1 MNCSNHTILSFLYRK
16 TYSAS
21 TFCQFRETRTAAVA
35 GIQGS
40 LWETRDTWH
49 GWINTFKINNDSQQ
63 GCSWNNT
70 DLKGYNQ
77 NFTRENLES
86 LDKRNLIVSD
96 TKWIMSET
104 IINWYCYKCLYPDLF
119 LVYCGWDFI
128 SSWLLFL
135 DILYAYIYS
144 TSSKGI
150 FVLLFISEEFIL
162 HIFY

>member
-96 TKWIMSET
+96 TKSIMSET
-104 IINWYCYKCLYPDLF
+104 IINWYCYKRLSWF
-119 LVYCGWDFI
+119 V
-128 SSWLLFL
+128 SWLLWLRFYLKL
-135 DILYAYIYS
+135 DIIFRYTLCLY
-144 TSSKGI
+144 I
-150 FVLLFISEEFIL
+150 FHVK
-162 HIFY
+162 